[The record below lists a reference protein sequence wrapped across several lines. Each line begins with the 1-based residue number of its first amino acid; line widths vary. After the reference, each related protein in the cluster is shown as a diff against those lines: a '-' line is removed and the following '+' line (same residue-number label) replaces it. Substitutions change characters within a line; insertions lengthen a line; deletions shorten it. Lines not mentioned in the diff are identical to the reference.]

1 MSAVIPLRAQPG
13 PVLALGALIAV
24 AHVARGLAPADI
36 QFDIFNRFALI
47 SGGFDR
53 PGSDNS
59 SALGAMEPWFG
70 HVFLHGGP
78 DSAWT
83 MGLIHLAFNL
93 IIYFQAAPFV
103 YLRLAGR
110 GGALWRFLA
119 IFAAAAAGGAAL
131 FLILNA
137 DVEKAA
143 VGASGAMCGVFGAY
157 LLAARSHWRDALAD
171 RGVRQSALVFVG
183 INVVLAAVITQFGLL
198 PFGIAWEAHL
208 GGFLAGAAAFV
219 LLGPGEDTA
228 DDEAAPPD

>member
-1 MSAVIPLRAQPG
+1 MSGVIPLRAQPR
-13 PVLALGALIAV
+13 PVLALGALIAL
-24 AHVARGLAPADI
+24 AHLARGLLPIDMQYAL
-36 QFDIFNRFALI
+36 FDRFMLI

-53 PGSDNS
+53 PGSDNA
-59 SALGAMEPWFG
+59 SALGFAEPWLG

-83 MGLIHLAFNL
+83 FGLIHVLFNL

-103 YLRLAGR
+103 YLRLARGG

-119 IFAAAAAGGAAL
+119 IFVASGLGGAGL
-131 FLILNA
+131 FLAINA

-157 LLAARSHWRDALAD
+157 LLAARADWRESLAD
-171 RGVRQSALVFVG
+171 PGVRQSGLVFVG
-183 INVVLAAVITQFGLL
+183 INVVLAAIVTQFGLL

-208 GGFLAGAAAFV
+208 GGFLAGLAAFMV
-219 LLGPGEDTA
+219 FCPRQTSD
-228 DDEAAPPD
+228 DDEPSPV